1 VFKVGLAR
9 IVHMFEH
16 GMVEQEK
23 PMDTSNP
30 TLGELIAVFYDELV
44 KEYGDEELASIIAS
58 TLVNEMI
65 LSGARPEREIAAA

>member
-1 VFKVGLAR
+1 
-9 IVHMFEH
+9 
-16 GMVEQEK
+16 
-23 PMDTSNP
+23 MDNPNP
-30 TLGELIAVFYDELV
+30 TLGELIAVFYEELV